1 VLDPCTIRL
10 ATLRG
15 SQCILRSQGFSLNS
29 AIHGIH
35 GSFQKSIASPLL
47 TTKQAPFR
55 ITHFNF
61 SIAFHRGEAY
71 LRGSLPNQSSY
82 TLYLLLR
89 ASRHKLFF
97 LRSNHPS
104 EFGEQSLVKHI
115 VLSKSK
121 TTRYFWETKHI
132 PKLPCKVRTIQFFRI
147 PPKPVSC

>member
-97 LRSNHPS
+97 LEAIIQVSLASKAWLNTLSCLNPRPLAT
-104 EFGEQSLVKHI
+104 FGRQSTSQNFHA
-115 VLSKSK
+115 
-121 TTRYFWETKHI
+121 RYEPFS
-132 PKLPCKVRTIQFFRI
+132 FFGFHQNR
-147 PPKPVSC
+147 